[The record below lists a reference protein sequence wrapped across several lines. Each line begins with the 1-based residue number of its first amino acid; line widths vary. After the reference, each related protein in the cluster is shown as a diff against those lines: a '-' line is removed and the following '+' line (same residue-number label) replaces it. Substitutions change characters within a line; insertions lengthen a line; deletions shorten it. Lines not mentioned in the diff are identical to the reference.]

1 MRPDDLEAAAEGG
14 ITVQITEIG
23 FRELLMSAAVILAII
38 GAYNAIMQAVK
49 THRDERTAKS
59 KPIEELRARM
69 DAHDQ
74 MLARDKKR
82 LDDMEELHT
91 VLLRSIKSILS
102 HEVNGNSVDK
112 MKQSMQEID
121 DYLIRRK

>member
-1 MRPDDLEAAAEGG
+1 MQVAEITFPQLVSVAA
-14 ITVQITEIG
+14 I
-23 FRELLMSAAVILAII
+23 LLAII
-38 GAYNAIMQAVK
+38 GAYNAIMTAIK
-49 THRDERTAKS
+49 NHRDEKTMKS
-59 KPIEELRARM
+59 KPIEDIKAKL
-69 DAHDQ
+69 DAHDK
-74 MLARDKKR
+74 MLVRDKER

-112 MKQSMQEID
+112 MKQSVQEID

>member
-1 MRPDDLEAAAEGG
+1 MQVAEITFPQLVSVAA
-14 ITVQITEIG
+14 I
-23 FRELLMSAAVILAII
+23 LLAII
-38 GAYNAIMQAVK
+38 GAYNAIMTAIK
-49 THRDERTAKS
+49 NHRDEKTMKS
-59 KPIEELRARM
+59 KPIEDIKAKLE
-69 DAHDQ
+69 AHDK
-74 MLARDKKR
+74 MLARDKER

-112 MKQSMQEID
+112 MKQSVQEID